1 MKGLLNMAKKSD
13 GGFLRQ
19 AATSAGHLAG
29 FVEGAIESVAH
40 AVTSEKEPVHQDVRF
55 EKSDLAHR
63 GVLIGGA
70 CFIGGLWLTVAFLFF
85 YFAYLKNHRAEVSPP
100 ALPITRSGAAL
111 PPQPRLQSSPEQD
124 LKTFRARE
132 DWELTHYY
140 WLDRSKGRV
149 AIPIEQAVQ
158 TIAARGIAPQNAAP
172 NSTLTPPQEGTRST
186 GFEGKVNPEP
196 R

>member
-1 MKGLLNMAKKSD
+1 MAKKSE
-13 GGFLRQ
+13 GTFLRQ
-19 AATSAGHLAG
+19 VASSAGHMAG
-29 FVEGAIESVAH
+29 FVEGAIESVVH
-40 AVTSEKEPVHQDVRF
+40 AGHQIGTPEREPVHADVRF
-55 EKSDLAHR
+55 EKSDFAYR

-70 CFIGGLWLTVAFLFF
+70 CFLGAMWLTIGLLYF
-85 YFAYLKNHRAEVSPP
+85 YFTYLKNYRAEVSPP
-100 ALPITRSGAAL
+100 ALPITRSGASL
-111 PPQPRLQSSPEQD
+111 PPQPRLQASPEQD

-140 WLDRSKGRV
+140 WLDKSKGQV

-158 TIAARGIAPQNAAP
+158 SIAQRGIAPQNTAP
-172 NSTLTPPQEGTRST
+172 NPTLTPPQEGTRST